1 MKKIIL
7 TLFVAI
13 FAAIPSFAATY
24 NAESRVPEIG
34 KLLLTKNGI
43 AITNVQFKVVSDDTD
58 NFLLQAMTTKS
69 QQLSETNSVTSSQAT
84 LQKQKFYTLYNQQT
98 QQLQQNLTQQAY
110 SQQQQSI
117 TVQQKKKKRLTL
129 SQLTL
134 WQTLATTRLH

>member
-58 NFLLQAMTTKS
+58 NSDMTTKS